1 MKRSFSLATVFIL
14 LCFAALGGSID
25 PQVCEAKQEIRM
37 EILFMNHGPMQ
48 PTIRDLK
55 SLIARY
61 SGKVKADWFDYDQ
74 QSGKAFMQRK
84 GITAH
89 IPLIIYINGAHS
101 FNAGGKEITF
111 VGFPTGSG
119 PYQFQGKWTIQDLDR
134 VLGSVAPR

>member
-1 MKRSFSLATVFIL
+1 MKRSSSLATALIL
-14 LCFAALGGSID
+14 LSFGALVGSIV

-55 SLIARY
+55 ALLGKY

-89 IPLIIYINGAHS
+89 IPLVIYINGAHS
-101 FNAGGKEITF
+101 FNSGGKQVTF

-119 PYQFQGKWTIQDLDR
+119 PYQFQGKWTFQDLDR
-134 VLGSVAPR
+134 VLGSLASR